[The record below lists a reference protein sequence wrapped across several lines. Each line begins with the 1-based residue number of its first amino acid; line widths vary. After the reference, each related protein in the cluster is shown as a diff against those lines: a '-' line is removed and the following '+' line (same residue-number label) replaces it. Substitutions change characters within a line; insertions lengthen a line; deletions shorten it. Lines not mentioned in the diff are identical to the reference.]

1 MKTTIDA
8 SCHCG
13 SVHLEIACAPEALTD
28 CNCSICRR
36 YGALWAYY
44 SPKQVRIAAQSGATD
59 TYAWGKRTIHF
70 HRCKTC
76 GCLTH
81 WAAVDAQLDRMGINA
96 RLMDPEVLRPLRI
109 RKLDGAVTG
118 KYFR

>member
-1 MKTTIDA
+1 MVRS

-13 SVHLEIACAPEALTD
+13 SVELTD
-28 CNCSICRR
+28 CNCTICRR

-44 SPKQVRIAAQSGATD
+44 SRRGVAITGATD
-59 TYAWGKRTIHF
+59 VYRRGDKRIEF

-81 WAAVDAQLDRMGINA
+81 WAPTDSAHDRMGINC
-96 RLMDPEVLRPLRI
+96 RLMEPAALSAARV
-109 RKLDGAVTG
+109 RKLDGFDTWTFLDEPSG
-118 KYFR
+118 

>member
-1 MKTTIDA
+1 MKTAIEA

-13 SVHLEIACAPEALTD
+13 AVRLEITTAPEALTE

-44 SPKQVRIAAQSGATD
+44 SPKQVRLVVPAGATD
-59 TYAWGKRTIHF
+59 SYSWGDRTIDF

-76 GCLTH
+76 GCVTH
-81 WAAVDAQLDRMGINA
+81 WAAKDPQLDRMGVNA